1 MKFDSFNAKPQGQ
14 SASALSLEDWDKPE
28 RTPEI
33 SHVPSSQRELTG
45 HDIANLHPKEFRNVS
60 LGLEL
65 YAPGNWRET
74 KNSRSLQLHDMATG
88 TKLKAKGFARQDV
101 SIEKWVGM
109 RLPMVTKEMPEMT
122 QVTKPVA
129 IRGENWGS
137 RVQGIVAE
145 YQGRLPGEDEDS
157 HLLICCLRTDS
168 MLISVTI
175 SAPAAVFAQN
185 RAVYNWIFSRC
196 DIGMAFPVLPAAAH
210 KSGARTSTGTGTSS
224 ASSST
229 RNPSAPHTYDYVEI
243 GNLASGM
250 RLLNLAML
258 IFAGMVWSVQHFH
271 MRGMQAAV
279 MVFPFLAL
287 VAVMSAYGLIRMY
300 RGSGWGRPFK
310 VIVGILA
317 FTPFVNILAILAIN
331 LRASSILR
339 TQGYKIGLLGC
350 KEAIPESNHDM
361 SNVILLTVVLIL
373 AEIGYASYTNNHLS
387 SAPETAMT
395 EFSPAGQHF
404 SINMPGKPVE
414 QQLAAP
420 PEVRNNHTYLAGSGK
435 LQYAITYFDIA
446 DEPAEPLPFLEGI
459 RDGIVSDLKAII
471 IEDKTLTREGK
482 KGLSLKMTGKG
493 SLKHMQLFIA
503 GKTVYILEATA
514 PVKEDSS
521 DKIVA
526 FMDSFHFK

>member
-1 MKFDSFNAKPQGQ
+1 MKFDAFNAKPQGQ

-122 QVTKPVA
+122 QVAKPVA
-129 IRGENWGS
+129 IHGENWGS

-196 DIGMAFPVLPAAAH
+196 DIGMAFPVLPAGAR
-210 KSGARTSTGTGTSS
+210 KSGSSTNTSTSTAGSS
-224 ASSST
+224 A
-229 RNPSAPHTYDYVEI
+229 RNQAAQDTYDYVEI

-250 RLLNLAML
+250 RLLNLATL
-258 IFAGMVWSVQHFH
+258 IFGGMVWSVQHFH
-271 MRGMQAAV
+271 PRGLQAAV

-287 VAVMSAYGLIRMY
+287 VAVMSIYGLIRMY
-300 RGSGWGRPFK
+300 RGADWGLPFK
-310 VIVGILA
+310 IIIGILS
-317 FTPFVNILAILAIN
+317 FVPFVNVLAVLAIN

-339 TQGYKIGLLGC
+339 DQGYKIGLLGC

-373 AEIGYASYTNNHLS
+373 AEIGYASYVNNHLG
-387 SAPETAMT
+387 SAPEVAMT
-395 EFSPAGQHF
+395 AFSPPGQHF
-404 SINMPGKPVE
+404 SIDMPGKPVE

-420 PEVRNNHTYLAGSGK
+420 TEVSNNHTYLSRSGK

-459 RDGIVSDLKAII
+459 RDGIVSDLKTIV

-482 KGLSLKMTGKG
+482 TGLSLKMTGKG
-493 SLKHMQLFIA
+493 SLKHMQLFIDD
-503 GKTVYILEATA
+503 KTVYIIEATA
-514 PVKEDSS
+514 PVKEDSA
-521 DKIVA
+521 DKIAA